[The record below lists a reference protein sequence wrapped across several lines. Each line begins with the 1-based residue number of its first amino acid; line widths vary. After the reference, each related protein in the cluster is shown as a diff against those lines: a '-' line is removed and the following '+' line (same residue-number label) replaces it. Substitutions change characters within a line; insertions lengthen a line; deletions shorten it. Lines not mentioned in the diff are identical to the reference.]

1 MKSQLKKNLKF
12 FLKLKSNNY
21 FAVFAIVLVVVG
33 IQQLSD
39 DASFNDSL
47 IEERES
53 VLYAKIGR
61 LRICDE
67 FSGNNEGLR
76 QISNIVLKMTRFC
89 NIFYTFVV

>member
-21 FAVFAIVLVVVG
+21 FAVFAIVVVVVVG

-61 LRICDE
+61 LRICD
-67 FSGNNEGLR
+67 
-76 QISNIVLKMTRFC
+76 
-89 NIFYTFVV
+89 